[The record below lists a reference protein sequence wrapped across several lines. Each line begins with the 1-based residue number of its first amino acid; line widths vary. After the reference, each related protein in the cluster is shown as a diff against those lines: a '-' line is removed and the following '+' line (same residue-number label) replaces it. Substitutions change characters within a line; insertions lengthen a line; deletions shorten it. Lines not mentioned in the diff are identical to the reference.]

1 MNFSSFIRQGML
13 PSLLLTAGL
22 VFNVMLKANA
32 QKKSI
37 QSLNHHFFPISEED
51 SMSFSYFKMT
61 SLTKDSIQLERI
73 FDRKNRIIKVIK
85 TNLNPTKELQEKST
99 ETYDPLGNLISQKIT
114 NLANGK
120 FIESF
125 FFDGKQVA
133 QVLFEGNQTYH
144 TIRNGEEQPTLNHAN
159 DFEPQIT
166 VPLETWNLYLL
177 NHLKIDQK
185 KFKEANQRVIVG
197 ILVDEVGMVKKVEWA
212 NPQGAE
218 SYVAE
223 RAISTVKGWNRNFL
237 PALDAFG
244 NPIEKWLYI
253 HIGYKAH

>member
-1 MNFSSFIRQGML
+1 MNFSISKGQGML
-13 PSLLLTAGL
+13 LSLLLTAGL
-22 VFNVMLKANA
+22 LFQVMLNANA

-37 QSLNHHFFPISEED
+37 QTLNHHFFPISEED
-51 SMSFSYFKMT
+51 STSFSYFKMT
-61 SLTKDSIQLERI
+61 SLTKDSTQLERI

-85 TNLNPTKELQEKST
+85 TKLSPTKEFQEKST

-120 FIESF
+120 FIETF

-133 QVLFEGNQTYH
+133 QVLFEGNKNYRI
-144 TIRNGEEQPTLNHAN
+144 IRSGEEQPTLKHVN
-159 DFEPQIT
+159 DFEPQFT
-166 VPLETWNLYLL
+166 EPLETWNLYLL

-185 KFKEANQRVIVG
+185 KVKEANQRVIVG

-218 SYVAE
+218 PYVAE

-253 HIGYKAH
+253 PIGYKSH